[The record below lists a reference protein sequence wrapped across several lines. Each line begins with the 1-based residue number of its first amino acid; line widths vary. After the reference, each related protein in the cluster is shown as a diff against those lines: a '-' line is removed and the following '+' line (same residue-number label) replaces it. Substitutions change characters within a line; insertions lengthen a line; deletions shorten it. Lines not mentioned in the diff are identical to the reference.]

1 MNNHR
6 LRSTFSLC
14 LVLALVVGCG
24 AKAPFQRG
32 KTVIDDS
39 GQKNEKPNT
48 LPTPTL
54 TPTPTPLPTGE
65 PGATETPA
73 PTALPSAEPTPA
85 VTLNRAYF
93 NSEIL
98 PLLAAKKING
108 TTKGCSLCHGNPA
121 GTFEDAQNLVV
132 PGQPE
137 KSGLYIKATGAAGS
151 GHMQIWASDSPEAMK
166 LMFWISGK
174 AQ

>member
-1 MNNHR
+1 MNNDR
-6 LRSTFSLC
+6 LGST
-14 LVLALVVGCG
+14 LVLFVGLTLMGGCG
-24 AKAPFQRG
+24 TKAPFQRG
-32 KTVIDDS
+32 KVVIEES

-48 LPTPTL
+48 VPTA
-54 TPTPTPLPTGE
+54 TPTPLPTGE
-65 PGATETPA
+65 PKASETPV
-73 PTALPSAEPTPA
+73 PTVQPSPEPLPA

-108 TTKGCSLCHGNPA
+108 TTKGCSMCHGNPA
-121 GTFEDAQNLVV
+121 RTFEDAQTLVV

-137 KSGLYIKATGAAGS
+137 KSRLYMKATGAAGS

-166 LMFWISGK
+166 LLFWISGK